1 MHSLSFCSIS
11 IPAAIQSSL
20 FDAMTLAKHELK
32 IELLP
37 RMEIFL
43 ATFGKT
49 RHGLDR
55 IMRLAGEKLKIE
67 YVYNYSDSLKAA
79 S

>member
-1 MHSLSFCSIS
+1 MNFFSFYLIS

-37 RMEIFL
+37 RMELFL
-43 ATFGKT
+43 VTFGKT

-67 YVYNYSDSLKAA
+67 
-79 S
+79 